1 MYISTILIVS
11 QRLHHFICRQFDYQA
26 SSPDEKALV
35 EGCAKV
41 GYLFTGEK
49 GQFLN
54 IKLQSQRVSALLI
67 DFLFEIH
74 ID

>member
-1 MYISTILIVS
+1 MLLSIFFSLLS
-11 QRLHHFICRQFDYQA
+11 FRQFDYQA

-49 GQFLN
+49 SGFLN
-54 IKLQSQRVSALLI
+54 IKLQSQRVR
-67 DFLFEIH
+67 DGIH
-74 ID
+74 TLQTVQSI

>member
-1 MYISTILIVS
+1 MLILILFFLYYS
-11 QRLHHFICRQFDYQA
+11 LRQLDYQA

-49 GQFLN
+49 SGFLN
-54 IKLQSQRVSALLI
+54 LKLQSQRVRKFSI
-67 DFLFEIH
+67 SN
-74 ID
+74 

>member
-1 MYISTILIVS
+1 MLQSPNEEYFFSDFRNL
-11 QRLHHFICRQFDYQA
+11 DYQA

-49 GQFLN
+49 GNYLN
-54 IKLQSQRVSALLI
+54 VKLQSQRVSES
-67 DFLFEIH
+67 FLMEMIGFGNNSVSF
-74 ID
+74 